1 MAILVGPCAS
11 NDDFYDVLSS
21 WTMKYTAC
29 MALIRSSVEG
39 GCVRAGPSL
48 CLALAGETRHE
59 KRTPQLPDLFPTITH
74 TSETANRMGY
84 AETTRLRTWY
94 DIEYNIIQS
103 VQLDAGAICLQG

>member
-48 CLALAGETRHE
+48 CLALVGETRHE
-59 KRTPQLPDLFPTITH
+59 KRRRDELRSCPTCFPRSLTPPRRQIGWGT
-74 TSETANRMGY
+74 
-84 AETTRLRTWY
+84 LR
-94 DIEYNIIQS
+94 
-103 VQLDAGAICLQG
+103 LQGSEHGMISSTI